1 MALQIDSALETSL
14 PEEKAIP
21 PVIHQSMRYSLFAG
35 GKRLRPVL
43 ALAACR
49 AVQGDDSKVMAAA
62 CALEMIH
69 TYSLIHDDLPAMDD
83 DDLRRGKPTN
93 HIVYGEA
100 MAILAGDGLL
110 TRAFGLLAE
119 SAFAEVADQQETSL
133 AQRYLQV
140 MAEIAHASG
149 SQGMIGGQVMDIEAE
164 EQKIDLSTMEYI
176 HQHKTGALIKTS
188 LRAGAILGGGSEEE
202 ITALTSYGEYLGLAF
217 QITDDLLDVQGDT
230 AKLGKPVG
238 SDEKNQKSTY
248 PSLLG
253 LEKARE
259 AAETAVQ
266 SAVEALDNFGP
277 EAELLRQLAL
287 YLLER
292 EN

>member
-1 MALQIDSALETSL
+1 MAQQIDQALVKAL
-14 PEEKAIP
+14 PEEEAIP
-21 PVIHQSMRYSLFAG
+21 SIIHQSMRYSLFAG
-35 GKRLRPVL
+35 GKRLRPLL
-43 ALAACR
+43 ALAACQ
-49 AVQGDDSKVMAAA
+49 AVQGDQNKVMAAA

-119 SAFAEVADQQETSL
+119 AAFAEAKGQSAEV

-140 MAEIAHASG
+140 ITEIAQASG
-149 SQGMIGGQVMDIEAE
+149 SQGMIGGQVMDMEAE
-164 EQKIDLSTMEYI
+164 EKAIDLPTMEYI

-188 LRAGAILGGGSEEE
+188 LRTGAILGGGSHEAIE
-202 ITALTSYGEYLGLAF
+202 ALSAYGEYLGLAF
-217 QITDDLLDVQGDT
+217 QITDDLLDIQGDT
-230 AKLGKPVG
+230 EKLGKPVG

-253 LEKARE
+253 VEKARE
-259 AAETAVQ
+259 AAEEAVQ
-266 SAVEALDNFGP
+266 SAVEALEPFGS